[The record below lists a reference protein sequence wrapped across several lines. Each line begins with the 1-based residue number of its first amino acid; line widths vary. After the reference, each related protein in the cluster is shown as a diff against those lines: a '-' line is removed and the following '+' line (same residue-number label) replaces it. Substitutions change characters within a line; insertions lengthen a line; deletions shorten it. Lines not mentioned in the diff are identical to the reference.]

1 MTTREDWLFRAHT
14 LREAANR
21 LRNSAAQL
29 VTDARRYEEGAEDA
43 SRMALTYPQ
52 PPAEGK

>member
-1 MTTREDWLFRAHT
+1 VTTREDWLFRAHT